1 MIVPCLCTILIVVI
15 LIVVIVVVVVIV
27 IIIIIIV
34 IVVRVGCGCDSVDV
48 VVSSFVIAIKTLI
61 IGVTL
66 ALVVL
71 DSDTVDGITH
81 IDLDVL

>member
-15 LIVVIVVVVVIV
+15 LIVVIVV

-61 IGVTL
+61 IRVAF

>member
-15 LIVVIVVVVVIV
+15 LIVVIVVI

-61 IGVTL
+61 IRVAF